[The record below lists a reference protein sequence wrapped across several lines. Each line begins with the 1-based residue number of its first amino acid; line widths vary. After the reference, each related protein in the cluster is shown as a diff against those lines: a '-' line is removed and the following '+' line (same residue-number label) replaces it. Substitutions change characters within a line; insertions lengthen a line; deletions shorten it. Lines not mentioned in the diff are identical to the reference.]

1 MPNRNEFNAF
11 LNGKCRSY
19 PGSLET
25 IEFNLYAQSVLGTA
39 FAGIYNCTDIAQLK
53 SLYNGLQSHL
63 TPEAQS
69 ALSYGGNAC
78 RPALGYYADYLRQYR
93 YATNDHGE
101 QFRPQNRNTRN
112 VNPKTNKCKSKIL
125 TAVVDRTKNI
135 LSFGAKPQNGL
146 FGANRDQRLAD
157 PDNFDFM
164 DYTWQMAQ
172 KMRELLDTLVLI
184 PEGKDRNAWG
194 RYFHSEKCIMLF
206 MDSIEEYCDMVQ
218 QQEFLIPRL
227 VVTLIH
233 ELAHAVM
240 DVTNYDG
247 HQDRNSDIYRGYL
260 HEFYGWNPD
269 RHVYDVHN
277 PARYLDQELRER
289 RDEANPEENRT
300 IKVKPNFYTVREES
314 FANVITFQVISEA
327 YKYMDPIDR
336 LQYSEI
342 FLEDFMK
349 GQSSEY
355 KLALYIRDAKNIKGW
370 MLAKEADN
378 CIQEK
383 NAESWMDEA
392 GHYLESN
399 ENGNYQPKEYYAFYQ
414 KELSLGMP
422 WAR

>member
-11 LNGKCRSY
+11 LNGRCRTY
-19 PGSLET
+19 PRSLET
-25 IEFNLYAQSVLGTA
+25 NEFNLYAQSVLGTA
-39 FAGIYNCTDIAQLK
+39 FTNIYNCTDIAQLR
-53 SLYNGLQSHL
+53 LLQNGLYVTPL
-63 TPEAQS
+63 TPEAQA
-69 ALSYGGNAC
+69 ALNYGHNAC
-78 RPALGYYADYLRQYR
+78 RPALRRYADYLRQYH
-93 YATNDHGE
+93 YATNGE
-101 QFRPQNRNTRN
+101 NE
-112 VNPKTNKCKSKIL
+112 IL
-125 TAVVDRTKNI
+125 TAVVERTKNI

-146 FGANRDQRLAD
+146 FGTNRGQRLAD
-157 PDNFDFM
+157 PGNFDFM

-184 PEGKDRNAWG
+184 PEGRDRNAWG
-194 RYFHSEKCIMLF
+194 MYFQSEKCIMLF
-206 MDSIEEYCDMVQ
+206 MDSIKEYCCHEQ

-240 DVTNYDG
+240 DVTNYYG
-247 HQDRNSDIYRGYL
+247 HQDRYSDIYRGYL

-289 RDEANPEENRT
+289 RDEANQEENMT
-300 IKVKPNFYTVREES
+300 IQVAPNFYTVREES

-370 MLAKEADN
+370 MLAKEANN
-378 CIQEK
+378 CIQR
-383 NAESWMDEA
+383 NDAESWMDEA
-392 GHYLESN
+392 GLYLESN
-399 ENGNYQPKEYYAFYQ
+399 ENRNYQPNEYYAFYQ
-414 KELSLGMP
+414 EEHSLGMP